1 MFDLPDNVEIDD
13 VSIQKMQEELDVSIS
28 IKPKQRQAN
37 KSVMI
42 KAQVRILLIRYKF
55 WARIKVFFA
64 LGEERLRNVQS
75 PSRHPR
81 AWGRPYKGWHSWDL
95 QVAVCF
101 KLLRELSR

>member
-1 MFDLPDNVEIDD
+1 MMFDLPDNVEIDD

-55 WARIKVFFA
+55 
-64 LGEERLRNVQS
+64 
-75 PSRHPR
+75 
-81 AWGRPYKGWHSWDL
+81 
-95 QVAVCF
+95 
-101 KLLRELSR
+101 